1 MRGKLTF
8 VSWHKYNLKGD
19 KPFKK
24 GAVGLGLVR
33 ALSVTVAVFL
43 MLGFV
48 VALTNQPVYN
58 FTYVIML
65 TIMASAAIGGAC
77 AGAAAGIRG
86 WQHGGLTG
94 IFYGILFVVGGVLL
108 GLPAVDP
115 VLMTVALALLGMVG
129 GIVGVNL
136 PAAGRSSRGK
146 RYMRGIK

>member
-8 VSWHKYNLKGD
+8 VSWHKYNQKGD

-24 GAVGLGLVR
+24 GAVGIGLVR

-58 FTYVIML
+58 FSYAIML
-65 TIMASAAIGGAC
+65 TIMASAAIGGAG
-77 AGAAAGIRG
+77 AGASAGIRG

-94 IFYGILFVVGGVLL
+94 ILYGLLFVVGGLLL
-108 GLPAVDP
+108 GLPAIDP
-115 VLMTVALALLGMVG
+115 VMMTVALGLLGAVG
-129 GIVGVNL
+129 GIIGVNL
-136 PAAGRSSRGK
+136 PSARKSSRK
-146 RYMRGIK
+146 RCLRGIK